1 MLFLIVQTFIFLYPT
16 CTQHSSATEI
26 VMNMKDDYIISSI
39 AAENIIS
46 APATS
51 KSEWLNFRKLKCLV
65 PWFVPR
71 IGISNAYAA
80 LFPILKQWDVLWM
93 SKKQLSNSVEKTLVV
108 PVIGSYTTLRKT
120 YRLLYYSLL
129 Q

>member
-26 VMNMKDDYIISSI
+26 VMNMKDDYIIYSI

-51 KSEWLNFRKLKCLV
+51 KSEWLNFSIIKMPC
-65 PWFVPR
+65 
-71 IGISNAYAA
+71 
-80 LFPILKQWDVLWM
+80 
-93 SKKQLSNSVEKTLVV
+93 TLVC
-108 PVIGSYTTLRKT
+108 TTDWHCKRLCCIVSNIKT
-120 YRLLYYSLL
+120 MKRVMNVEETTI